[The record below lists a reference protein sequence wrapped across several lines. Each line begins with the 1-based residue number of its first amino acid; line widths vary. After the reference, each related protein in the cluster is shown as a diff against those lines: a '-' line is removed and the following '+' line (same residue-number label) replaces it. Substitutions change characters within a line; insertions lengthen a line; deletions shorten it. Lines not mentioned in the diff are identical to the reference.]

1 MFQVNNGVPPPI
13 PARPSPPPVP
23 ERSRPPPA
31 LPPPPPPPTVPRTR
45 PIIPPP
51 TPPRSAHIQ
60 ASKAQLSSALNN
72 AQPQNVSKSMI
83 ADNNIERRQSL
94 KPPQEIDS
102 LKQPPPRPLA
112 PNNKKEA
119 APDPPR
125 KKNFKIPPPLQTQ
138 FPLDEEKQLTHL
150 LSQNESL
157 NSSAGKISMRQDSN
171 VSSDSFSQ
179 NSSPSYT
186 TKSMETPLLA
196 QCGKKSKHKYMNGE
210 KRNKERRERC
220 MGDSDEAVSGLSS
233 AALEETNNALT
244 KSHSTPASLQT
255 IVRFHNGSN
264 MSIHHRVNN
273 VLLYPF
279 LSTCLVISFQPVY
292 IFTIIVIQ
300 VVRVKQ

>member
-72 AQPQNVSKSMI
+72 AQPQSVSKSMI

-94 KPPQEIDS
+94 KPQEIDS

-233 AALEETNNALT
+233 AALEEANNALT

-273 VLLYPF
+273 VLLHPF
-279 LSTCLVISFQPVY
+279 LSSCLVIS
-292 IFTIIVIQ
+292 T
-300 VVRVKQ
+300 RVHFHYHCHPSG